1 MGGYLLRDIYGLA
14 NHMRVEIHAI
24 FAITDE
30 IKQNTS
36 VCTKRTF
43 MCSLMFRVTHKKRLL
58 FKTME
63 SKVLTIF

>member
-14 NHMRVEIHAI
+14 NHMRVEMHAI

-30 IKQNTS
+30 IKQNTP

-43 MCSLMFRVTHKKRLL
+43 MCSLMFRVTHKKNFYLKRW
-58 FKTME
+58 
-63 SKVLTIF
+63 KVKF